1 MPRAPIATAGWMM
14 DGGRIRVHREQMPD
28 IQSPM
33 RMSRRWR
40 HRLSSYVVALTTI
53 ASALTLAIGC
63 GGKSATNTPSSARS
77 EVAIR
82 VGARTVAVSTV
93 NHWVQVEGV
102 ISRVV
107 YPRNPIPAGFVPDP
121 PRFQACA
128 SYVQRYEP
136 DTRGV
141 AASIPELKRECR
153 QRYERLRTHVLEIL
167 ATYQWL
173 IGEGTRL
180 GLVPSEA
187 ELKAELHL
195 VQRQVFHDR
204 AAFRRYLKYSG
215 QSLRDELSVLR
226 ADMISTRLQ
235 RAILTKYGRA
245 GAAKFFKRFPAR
257 WAAKTSCGRAYVT
270 PDCREYRG
278 PLAPEATT

>member
-1 MPRAPIATAGWMM
+1 M
-14 DGGRIRVHREQMPD
+14 RVHRTTSMPD
-28 IQSPM
+28 SQLPM
-33 RMSRRWR
+33 RMSRRRWR
-40 HRLSSYVVALTTI
+40 RLTWYLVALTTV
-53 ASALTLAIGC
+53 ASALALAMGC
-63 GGKSATNTPSSARS
+63 GGKSASSSSPSGAGGD
-77 EVAIR
+77 VAMR
-82 VGARTVAVSTV
+82 VGAHTVAVSTV

-107 YPRNPIPAGFVPDP
+107 YPRNPVPAGFVPDP
-121 PRFQACA
+121 PRFRACA
-128 SYVQRYEP
+128 SYVQRFEP
-136 DTRGV
+136 GTRG
-141 AASIPELKRECR
+141 AGASMPELKRECR
-153 QRYERLRTHVLEIL
+153 QRYERLRKHVLEIL

-173 IGEGTRL
+173 IEEGSKL

-187 ELKAELHL
+187 ELKAELHV
-195 VQRQVFHDR
+195 VQRQVFHGR

-215 QSLRDELSVLR
+215 QTLRDELSVLR

-235 RAILTKYGRA
+235 QAILTKYGRA
-245 GAAKFFKRFPAR
+245 GAAKFFKNFPAR